1 MGYMNIDYDIYGRI
15 AVRLIN
21 PSASLARVAARQLNP
36 LQPATLGPDPD
47 ISISHF
53 ATGWDRAPGYRLGD
67 AGDGQ
72 KCRFDES
79 EFSLVTGDGVISI
92 PFDSVGQSCGI
103 RCTRDSNMRR
113 LFIEYVRPAL
123 QISLLPKGAL
133 ALHSAAVSYQG
144 KGILLAGWAES
155 GKTEAMLG
163 FLQAGATFV
172 SDKWTIVDGSG
183 PSILHFPTPI
193 TVRHWMI
200 DLIPGLRDRLK
211 SAERLRAQVAG
222 VAGSLL
228 ATGGA
233 AGRVPGLRKAK
244 GLADLGGRVSV
255 TPSQLFGNTQGE
267 RSQWGMSSSAPLDRL
282 FLLMTTT
289 DDRITVRPAETVEVA
304 RRLADCAAYERRAFL
319 GLYQRFRYALPGRRN
334 PLLEEASDREA
345 ETLAKA
351 LASKQVY
358 KVDVPFPFNPAAL
371 HEAIRPFCE

>member
-1 MGYMNIDYDIYGRI
+1 MNIDYDIYGLLG
-15 AVRLIN
+15 VRLID
-21 PSASLARVAARQLNP
+21 PAASLERAAARQLNP
-36 LQPATLGPDPD
+36 LRPTTLSSSPD
-47 ISISHF
+47 ILISHVPAGSDR
-53 ATGWDRAPGYRLGD
+53 ATGFRLGD

-72 KCRFDES
+72 QCRFDES
-79 EFSLVTGDGVISI
+79 ELALVTGDGVISI
-92 PFDSVGQSCGI
+92 SFDSVGQSCGI
-103 RCTRDSNMRR
+103 RCTGDSNMRR
-113 LFIEYVRPAL
+113 LFIDYVRPAL

-172 SDKWTIVDGSG
+172 SDKWTIVDGKG

-200 DLIPGLRDRLK
+200 DLIPGLRDRLT
-211 SAERLRAQVAG
+211 SAERIRAQAAG
-222 VAGSLL
+222 VVGSLL
-228 ATGGA
+228 ATGDA
-233 AGRVPGLRKAK
+233 TMRVPGLRKAK

-255 TPSQLFGNTQGE
+255 TPSQLFWPTQGE

-304 RRLADCAAYERRAFL
+304 RRLADCAVYERRAFF
-319 GLYQRFRYALPGRRN
+319 GLYQKFKYGLPARRN
-334 PLLEEASDREA
+334 QLLEEASDREA

-358 KVDVPFPFNPAAL
+358 KVDVPFPFNPAGL